1 MNPALARR
9 LRYYGL
15 FRPLAAL
22 PLPLAYGTAGLI
34 GRCDAYRNAPA
45 RAAVHKGLVQA
56 FPRRSVAELDDWTRR
71 YFQML
76 AREQL
81 DTFTMPARTPANSE
95 RLLGLR
101 PGSLDVLR
109 GARGGGRGVIIAMA
123 HYGRINLLLLAL
135 ALAGERLGMLTMV
148 IDPRN
153 RELDPVDRAYLYRK
167 NRTLLGFIR
176 GSWITLGDDLRALYR
191 ALARGE
197 TLVLLF
203 DAHTPE
209 RRQQRWTVPFLDG
222 ELRIPAGIARLARH
236 TGARVVYGVAHQ
248 HDWRVEAELRPL
260 PDDPDAALRAA
271 VAELERD
278 VYRAPW
284 LWWHWNI
291 LELIW
296 TPRSA

>member
-1 MNPALARR
+1 MNPELARL

-15 FRPLAAL
+15 LRPLAAL
-22 PLPLAYGTAGLI
+22 PLPLAYRAAGLI
-34 GRCDAYRNAPA
+34 GRCDAYCNAPA
-45 RAAVHKGLVQA
+45 RAAVRKGLVQA
-56 FPRRSVAELDDWTRR
+56 FPRRPATELDDWTRR

-81 DTFTMPARTPANSE
+81 DTFTMPVRTPANSE
-95 RLLGLR
+95 RLLRLR
-101 PGSLDVLR
+101 AGSLELLR
-109 GARGGGRGVIIAMA
+109 EARGRGVIIAMA

-135 ALAGERLGMLTMV
+135 ALAGERLGMLTMT
-148 IDPRN
+148 IDERN
-153 RELDPVDRAYLYRK
+153 RELNPVDRAYLYRK
-167 NRTLLGFIR
+167 NRTLLAFIR

-191 ALARGE
+191 ALGRGE

-209 RRQQRWTVPFLDG
+209 RRQQRRTVPFLDG
-222 ELRIPAGIARLARH
+222 ELRIPAGIARLARY
-236 TGARVVYGVAHQ
+236 TGAKVVYGVAHQ
-248 HDWRVEAELRPL
+248 HGWRVEAELRPL

-271 VAELERD
+271 VTELERD
-278 VYRAPW
+278 VYHAPW

>member
-1 MNPALARR
+1 MNSVLTRR

-22 PLPLAYGTAGLI
+22 PLPVAYRAAGLI
-34 GRCDAYRNAPA
+34 GRCDARYNAPA
-45 RAAVHKGLVQA
+45 RAAVRKGLAQA
-56 FPRRSVAELDDWTRR
+56 FPRRPAVELDDWTRR

-81 DTFTMPARTPANSE
+81 DTFTMPVRTPANSAD
-95 RLLGLR
+95 LLGLR
-101 PGSLDVLR
+101 AGSLELLR
-109 GARGGGRGVIIAMA
+109 AARGGGRGVIIAMA

-148 IDPRN
+148 IDQRN
-153 RELDPVDRAYLYRK
+153 RELNPVDRAYLYRK
-167 NRTLLGFIR
+167 NRTLLDFIR

-209 RRQQRWTVPFLDG
+209 RRQRHRAVPFLDG
-222 ELRIPAGIARLARH
+222 ELRVPVGIARLARH

-260 PDDPDAALRAA
+260 PEDPDAALRAA

-278 VYRAPW
+278 VYHAPW

-296 TPRSA
+296 APRAA